1 MVVKAPNL
9 KLLKKVHENKWVAF
23 SRDYRR
29 LLAVSPALSSLQK
42 KIGTREAVV
51 MWVLPFRTG
60 YAPRNP
66 SEIPQTGVGSEANYF
81 TGWRFV

>member
-1 MVVKAPNL
+1 MIVKSPNL

-42 KIGTREAVV
+42 KLGTRKAVV
-51 MWVLPFRTG
+51 MWVLPFDTA
-60 YAPRNP
+60 YVPRNR
-66 SEIPQTGVGSEANYF
+66 A
-81 TGWRFV
+81 